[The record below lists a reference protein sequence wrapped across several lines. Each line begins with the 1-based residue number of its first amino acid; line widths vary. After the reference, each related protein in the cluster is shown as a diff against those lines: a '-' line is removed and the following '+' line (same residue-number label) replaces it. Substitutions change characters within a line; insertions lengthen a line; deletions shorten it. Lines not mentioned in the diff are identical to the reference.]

1 MNHVSDLQ
9 KCLNCKFFRQTDERK
24 KYLIKR
30 FFENEIVNVD
40 KPYAISLFWAWIG
53 SSATCTVA
61 QFFESALYSEKISH
75 QIDWWLL
82 AGHTAV
88 VTAFRLWEKP
98 LQFQAHDTREG
109 FPGKRRSYHFRFH
122 YMYCTLYIVQLFLL
136 YLRHCLLFTFIECA
150 STSFDVQRERATK
163 GF

>member
-9 KCLNCKFFRQTDERK
+9 KCLNGKFFRQTDERK

-75 QIDWWLL
+75 QID
-82 AGHTAV
+82 
-88 VTAFRLWEKP
+88 
-98 LQFQAHDTREG
+98 
-109 FPGKRRSYHFRFH
+109 
-122 YMYCTLYIVQLFLL
+122 
-136 YLRHCLLFTFIECA
+136 
-150 STSFDVQRERATK
+150 
-163 GF
+163 